1 MTIIQYFRIATIY
14 SPAMSHSVLSPRIA
28 VIVPCYNESVAIT
41 QVVHGFRRSLPSA
54 QIWVFDNNST
64 DGTAAVAR
72 AAGATV
78 RTVALQGKG
87 HVVRR
92 MFADVDADIY
102 VMVDGDATYDA
113 DAAPA
118 LIRLLCEQGL
128 DMVVGARKHQ
138 DPAAYRTGHTWGNHM
153 LTDCVAWLFGR
164 SCTDM
169 LSGYRV
175 FSRRFAK
182 CFPALSSGFET
193 ETELTVHALGLRM
206 PVAEMETLYSA
217 RPEGSF
223 SKLSTFRDGWRILS
237 TVGLLMRT
245 ERPLAFFGAAALVLL
260 ALALG
265 LGAPLFATYLETGQV
280 PRFPTAIL
288 STGLVML
295 SMLSLVCGLV
305 LDTVS
310 RARREVKQLAY
321 LSVPGPMGEWAG
333 ILKGA

>member
-1 MTIIQYFRIATIY
+1 MLY
-14 SPAMSHSVLSPRIA
+14 SPVMFPSAHPPRIA
-28 VIVPCYNESVAIT
+28 VIVPCYNEAVTIAA
-41 QVVHGFRRSLPSA
+41 VVHGFRRSLPSA
-54 QIWVFDNNST
+54 HIWVFDNNSS
-64 DGTAAVAR
+64 DGTAAAAR

-78 RTVALQGKG
+78 RSVVLQGKG

-92 MFADVDADIY
+92 MFADVEADIY

-118 LIRLLCEQGL
+118 LIQMLCEHGL
-128 DMVVGARKHQ
+128 DMVVGTRKHQ
-138 DPAAYRTGHTWGNHM
+138 DPAAYRAGHTWGNRM

-164 SCTDM
+164 ACTDM

-175 FSRRFAK
+175 FSRRFVK
-182 CFPALSSGFET
+182 SFPALSAGFET

-206 PVAEMETLYSA
+206 PVAEMETRYSA

-223 SKLSTFRDGWRILS
+223 SKLNTFRDGWRILR

-245 ERPLAFFGAAALVLL
+245 ERPLAFFGSTALVLL

-265 LGAPLFATYLETGQV
+265 IGAPLITTYLQTGQV
-280 PRFPTAIL
+280 PRFPTAVL

-295 SMLSLVCGLV
+295 STLSLVCGLV

-310 RARREVKQLAY
+310 RARRETKQLAY
-321 LSVPGPMGEWAG
+321 LAQPGPMGGHAAA
-333 ILKGA
+333 LVGA